1 MSPLVGVFLGS
12 WKGEWNCGSRS
23 LPTVAATAQ
32 WGKAQLVHEYLH
44 LNLARESGGTED
56 QPEPTP
62 GPNHHRSPKFHPL
75 HSAPGTRTRCTTAK
89 QQNRRQTAAARL
101 HFPLRNT
108 RRQRLNLQPAVSTLG
123 PSLHSILNSWFSS
136 PRHIRQAVRHSVSVV
151 LSRPSTLLSAALLI
165 PCKPSSL
172 TPECPERTAKDPGIP
187 RSKFLLLLK

>member
-1 MSPLVGVFLGS
+1 MHLLQCGLFLVHRSITLFEPPTLRCQLSLQRGQNVSPGRGFPWKLERGVEL
-12 WKGEWNCGSRS
+12 WKSKS
-23 LPTVAATAQ
+23 TVTATAQ

-89 QQNRRQTAAARL
+89 QQNRRQTTAARL

-136 PRHIRQAVRHSVSVV
+136 PRHIRQAVRQSG
-151 LSRPSTLLSAALLI
+151 TQ
-165 PCKPSSL
+165 SL
-172 TPECPERTAKDPGIP
+172 
-187 RSKFLLLLK
+187 